1 MLNTTSPANPPSG
14 GELAAFVAA
23 VDTGSVQGAAD
34 SLQLTQSAATKRI
47 QALERHLGGTL
58 LERGRFGARP
68 TELGRVIYLP
78 AKQALAQLESV
89 TQAAAASHAGS
100 SVTLRLSASHTI
112 GEFLLPDW
120 LSEFRAERPDVYPQL
135 EIVNSQG
142 VLDAIRDGRSDIGFV
157 EGLDRLGGLESLIV
171 ARDALVVV
179 IATGH
184 RWARRR
190 SVAARELPSQT
201 YLSRETASGTRAVAA
216 AALRG
221 AGVELTPALEAAS
234 AQSLKRALAAG
245 GFTLMS
251 HLAIAAEQRAG
262 TLAGIPVRGLDLGR
276 ELRAVRRRRPAS
288 TGAARSFWRW
298 LAQRAAQDTAPCVC

>member
-216 AALRG
+216 A
-221 AGVELTPALEAAS
+221 ELTPALEAAS

-276 ELRAVRRRRPAS
+276 ELHAVRRRRPAS

-298 LAQRAAQDTAPCVC
+298 LAQTTAQDAAP

>member
-1 MLNTTSPANPPSG
+1 MPTTTSPANPPSG

-135 EIVNSQG
+135 EIVNSLG

-157 EGLDRLGGLESLIV
+157 EGLDRLEGLESLTV
-171 ARDALVVV
+171 ARDTLLVV
-179 IATGH
+179 IATEH
-184 RWARRR
+184 RWAGRK
-190 SVAARELPSQT
+190 SIAARELPGQT

-251 HLAIAAEQRAG
+251 QLAIAAEQRAG

-276 ELRAVRRRRPAS
+276 ELHAVRRRRPAS

-298 LAQRAAQDTAPCVC
+298 LAQTTAQDAAP